1 MDALLTTIAKDKYPS
16 KHEEFGGAG
25 IIITDDP
32 NRVGHE
38 HDIVVYHP
46 QGGTLAWFVFQL
58 KNRFELYVDAGNKY
72 HFYSTIAESLRLFLK
87 SGLTAKESMLMT
99 LAKMDEMMKDWNYA
113 GKK

>member
-1 MDALLTTIAKDKYPS
+1 M
-16 KHEEFGGAG
+16 
-25 IIITDDP
+25 
-32 NRVGHE
+32 
-38 HDIVVYHP
+38 
-46 QGGTLAWFVFQL
+46 
-58 KNRFELYVDAGNKY
+58 DAGNKY